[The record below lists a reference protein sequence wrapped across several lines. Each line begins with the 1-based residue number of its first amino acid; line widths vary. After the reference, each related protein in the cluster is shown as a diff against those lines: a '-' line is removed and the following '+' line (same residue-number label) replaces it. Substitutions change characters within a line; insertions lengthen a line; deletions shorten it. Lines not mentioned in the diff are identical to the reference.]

1 MKTHAN
7 AITVKNLPNERQ
19 KPSAICWWL
28 LLWER
33 RRNMEEYK
41 DGWPRIPGWYDCLV
55 EGEEMKLKFYVCQV
69 SMKPHWLDKDGNYIE
84 TQYKVKWK

>member
-1 MKTHAN
+1 MD
-7 AITVKNLPNERQ
+7 
-19 KPSAICWWL
+19 
-28 LLWER
+28 
-33 RRNMEEYK
+33 EYK

>member
-1 MKTHAN
+1 M
-7 AITVKNLPNERQ
+7 VKISQMNDRSHQLYAGGFCCGS
-19 KPSAICWWL
+19 KGK
-28 LLWER
+28 
-33 RRNMEEYK
+33 NMNEYK